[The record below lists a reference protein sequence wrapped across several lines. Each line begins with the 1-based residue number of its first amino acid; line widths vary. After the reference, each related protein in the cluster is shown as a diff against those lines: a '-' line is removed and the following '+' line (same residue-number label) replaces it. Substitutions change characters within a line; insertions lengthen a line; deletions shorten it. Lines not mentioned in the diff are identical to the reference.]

1 MLKAGVE
8 GINGGDMGIEADLG
22 EETSSVTC
30 HFRGVRSHRYTLI
43 VAYSLRDARLTLQ
56 L

>member
-8 GINGGDMGIEADLG
+8 VISGGDLGIEADLG
-22 EETSSVTC
+22 EEMNSVTC

-43 VAYSLRDARLTLQ
+43 VACSLRDARLTLQ